1 MHFGLRAVHILCHPS
16 RGREGVSQMLTLADM
31 GGRGGQGKNDR
42 MTQHGG
48 RGGGGEQSGNNFDPK
63 CSSGVPKECSK

>member
-1 MHFGLRAVHILCHPS
+1 
-16 RGREGVSQMLTLADM
+16 MLTLADM

-48 RGGGGEQSGNNFDPK
+48 GREAESKVTIFFTPNVLLGMPQVTQRVSK
-63 CSSGVPKECSK
+63 VTTGVLKGQWGS